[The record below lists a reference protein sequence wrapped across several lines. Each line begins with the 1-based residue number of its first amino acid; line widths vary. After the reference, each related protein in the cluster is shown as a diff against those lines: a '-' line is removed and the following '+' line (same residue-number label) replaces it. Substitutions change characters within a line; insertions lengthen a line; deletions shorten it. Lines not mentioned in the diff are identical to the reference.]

1 MARQDEGRLR
11 QTPSLGNVSPVLQ
24 LYGRAHTRYSNQ
36 TARRPLSGTD
46 TFVED
51 NPIDALL
58 PPERNL
64 PEDAQQPSI
73 ALVYTDLDL
82 WRTIIEAQQS
92 TPPNQ
97 SEVRRL

>member
-1 MARQDEGRLR
+1 M
-11 QTPSLGNVSPVLQ
+11 LQ
-24 LYGRAHTRYSNQ
+24 IYGRAHTLYSKR

-51 NPIDALL
+51 NSIDALL

-73 ALVYTDLDL
+73 ELVYTNLDL
-82 WRTIIEAQQS
+82 WRTIVEAQQS

-97 SEVRRL
+97 SEIRRL